1 MSSLIEATKYKA
13 ATCPRQVDRLAFWLD
28 QFDRAEARED
38 EKECRHLV
46 KVAVDAGLLT
56 KGEALPFYKRAK
68 RLSDASR

>member
-1 MSSLIEATKYKA
+1 M
-13 ATCPRQVDRLAFWLD
+13 RR

-46 KVAVDAGLLT
+46 KLAVDAGLLT